1 MDANWIP
8 KEVRQRIK
16 DNEANRINKDGFLII
31 NSQEYRTQAQNRKDV
46 LDKLQEIILK
56 NYPRPKERKLRKG
69 ISKKAKERNKERKRL
84 KSEVKK
90 NRKRV
95 DFN

>member
-69 ISKKAKERNKERKRL
+69 ISKKAKERNKEQKRL